1 MTWFF
6 LLEKEFKQFFRDPG
20 LPKMAIAFPVLM
32 MLVFPFAVSM
42 EIRNINLV
50 VVDSSRSEASSLLIR
65 TCTSSGYFNL
75 VDICDDPA
83 YAQRLMDRNEADAI
97 LTVNADFEKELGNG
111 SSLPI
116 GIKVNTVNGTK
127 GSIGSGYLATCIR
140 MFIAQYTGSGAE
152 AQGQPSSLPSQ
163 TAGSAQTDQTLPSPI
178 SSVSSQP
185 ARTLLP
191 DQSLSASMT
200 SQTSISQQTPSIDVS
215 PKYYYNPYMDYKVF
229 MVPALIVIA
238 ITMLTGFFPALNIV
252 GEKETGTIEQIN
264 VTPVRRGTFILC
276 KLIPYWLVA
285 FFVLTACLIIAR
297 LMFGYTCHGS
307 LWNIYLFTALHIT
320 VMAGLGLLISNFSS
334 NAQQAMF
341 ITWFFTMIFM
351 LVSGIFTPIASMP
364 GWAQAITFLNP
375 MRYYNDAMRCVFLKG
390 SSLTEVWYDALGL
403 LAIGS
408 AMVTGAILSYRKT
421 T

>member
-1 MTWFF
+1 MSWTWFF

-50 VVDSSRSEASSLLIR
+50 VVDCSRSEASSLLIR
-65 TCTSSGYFNL
+65 TCTSSGYFHL
-75 VDICDDPA
+75 VDVCDDPA

-111 SSLPI
+111 SSLPV

-127 GSIGSGYLATCIR
+127 GSIGSGYLTSCIR
-140 MFIAQYTGSGAE
+140 MFVAQYTAGGA
-152 AQGQPSSLPSQ
+152 G
-163 TAGSAQTDQTLPSPI
+163 AQT
-178 SSVSSQP
+178 SVS
-185 ARTLLP
+185 
-191 DQSLSASMT
+191 T
-200 SQTSISQQTPSIDVS
+200 SSPSIDVS
-215 PKYYYNPYMDYKVF
+215 PKYYYNTYLDYKVF

-264 VTPVRRGTFILC
+264 VTPVRRSTFILC

-297 LMFGYTCHGS
+297 LMFGYFCHGS

-341 ITWFFTMIFM
+341 ITWFFTMVFM

-364 GWAQAITFLNP
+364 RWAQAITWLNP
-375 MRYYNDAMRCVFLKG
+375 MRYYNDAMRCIFLKG
-390 SSLTEVWYDALGL
+390 STLTEVWYDALGL
-403 LAIGS
+403 LAIG
-408 AMVTGAILSYRKT
+408 AATITGAILTYRKT
-421 T
+421 S

>member
-1 MTWFF
+1 MSWTWFF

-50 VVDSSRSEASSLLIR
+50 VVDCSRSEASSLLIR
-65 TCTSSGYFNL
+65 TCTSSGYFHL
-75 VDICDDPA
+75 VDVCDDPA

-111 SSLPI
+111 SGLPV

-127 GSIGSGYLATCIR
+127 GSIGSGYLTSCIR
-140 MFIAQYTGSGAE
+140 MFVAQYTAGGA
-152 AQGQPSSLPSQ
+152 G
-163 TAGSAQTDQTLPSPI
+163 AQTFPQAPMS
-178 SSVSSQP
+178 
-185 ARTLLP
+185 
-191 DQSLSASMT
+191 
-200 SQTSISQQTPSIDVS
+200 SQTSMSTSSPSIDVS
-215 PKYYYNPYMDYKVF
+215 PKYYYNTYLDYKVF

-264 VTPVRRGTFILC
+264 VTPVRRSTFILC

-297 LMFGYTCHGS
+297 LMFGYFCHGS

-341 ITWFFTMIFM
+341 ITWFFTMVFM

-364 GWAQAITFLNP
+364 RWAQAITWLNP
-375 MRYYNDAMRCVFLKG
+375 MRYYNDAMRCIFLKG
-390 SSLTEVWYDALGL
+390 STLTEVWYDALGL
-403 LAIGS
+403 LAIG
-408 AMVTGAILSYRKT
+408 AATITGAILTYRKT
-421 T
+421 S

>member
-1 MTWFF
+1 MSWTWFF

-50 VVDSSRSEASSLLIR
+50 VVDCSRSEASSLLIR
-65 TCTSSGYFNL
+65 TCTSSGYFHL
-75 VDICDDPA
+75 VDVCDDPA

-111 SSLPI
+111 SSLPV

-127 GSIGSGYLATCIR
+127 GSIGSGYLTSCIR
-140 MFIAQYTGSGAE
+140 MFVAQYTAGGA
-152 AQGQPSSLPSQ
+152 G
-163 TAGSAQTDQTLPSPI
+163 AQT
-178 SSVSSQP
+178 SVS
-185 ARTLLP
+185 
-191 DQSLSASMT
+191 T
-200 SQTSISQQTPSIDVS
+200 SSPSIDVS
-215 PKYYYNPYMDYKVF
+215 PKYYYNTYLDYKVF

-264 VTPVRRGTFILC
+264 VTPVRRSTFILC

-297 LMFGYTCHGS
+297 LMFGYFCHGS

-334 NAQQAMF
+334 NAEQAMF
-341 ITWFFTMIFM
+341 ITLFFTMVFM

-364 GWAQAITFLNP
+364 RWAQAITWLNP
-375 MRYYNDAMRCVFLKG
+375 MRYYNDAMRCIFLKG
-390 SSLTEVWYDALGL
+390 STLTEVWYDALGL
-403 LAIGS
+403 LAIG
-408 AMVTGAILSYRKT
+408 AATITGAILTYRKT
-421 T
+421 S

>member
-1 MTWFF
+1 MSWTWFF

-50 VVDSSRSEASSLLIR
+50 VVDCSRSEASSLLIR
-65 TCTSSGYFNL
+65 TCTSSGYFHL
-75 VDICDDPA
+75 VDVCDDPA

-111 SSLPI
+111 SGLPI

-127 GSIGSGYLATCIR
+127 GSIGSGYLTSCIR
-140 MFIAQYTGSGAE
+140 MFVAQYTAGGA
-152 AQGQPSSLPSQ
+152 G
-163 TAGSAQTDQTLPSPI
+163 AQT
-178 SSVSSQP
+178 SVS
-185 ARTLLP
+185 
-191 DQSLSASMT
+191 T
-200 SQTSISQQTPSIDVS
+200 SSPSIDVS
-215 PKYYYNPYMDYKVF
+215 PKYYYNTYLDYKVF

-264 VTPVRRGTFILC
+264 VTPVRRSTFILC

-297 LMFGYTCHGS
+297 LMFGYFCHGS

-341 ITWFFTMIFM
+341 ITWFFTMVFM

-364 GWAQAITFLNP
+364 RWAQAITWLNP
-375 MRYYNDAMRCVFLKG
+375 MRYYNDAMRCIFLKG
-390 SSLTEVWYDALGL
+390 STLTEVWYDALGL
-403 LAIGS
+403 LAIG
-408 AMVTGAILSYRKT
+408 AATITGAILTYRKT
-421 T
+421 S